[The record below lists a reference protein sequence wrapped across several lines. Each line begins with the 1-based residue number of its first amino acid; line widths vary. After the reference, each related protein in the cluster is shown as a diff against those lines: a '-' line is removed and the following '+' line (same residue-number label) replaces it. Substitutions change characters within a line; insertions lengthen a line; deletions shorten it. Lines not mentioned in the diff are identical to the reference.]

1 MKRVSVKFPAAVA
14 AVAAAFLAG
23 AAPASAQVQ
32 WIGRGFATV
41 STGIQAGS
49 QTVTTVG
56 VQEVYDETATF
67 TARQDIESGAFFEI
81 SGGYRV
87 WRNLLLGAGYTRF
100 SNSDSAAI
108 DASIPHPLLFDTFRT
123 ATATADGLDHT
134 EQAFHITATWMIPLT
149 TKFEVGV
156 FGGPSF
162 YTVKQSYVSSIAF
175 TEVGDPFT
183 AVNLGAPV
191 VDDASESALGYHL
204 GADVTYL
211 VTPRIGVIGSI
222 KFTGASP
229 KFDAIEGADVDA
241 GGAQFGIGLR
251 YRF

>member
-14 AVAAAFLAG
+14 AVAAAFLVG

-41 STGIQAGS
+41 STGIQTGS

-56 VQEVYDETATF
+56 SQEVYEETATF
-67 TARQDIESGAFFEI
+67 TARQDIGSGGFFEI
-81 SGGYRV
+81 SGGYLV

-100 SNSDSAAI
+100 SNSDSSTVEAA
-108 DASIPHPLLFDTFRT
+108 IPHPEDFDAFRT
-123 ATATADGLDHT
+123 ATTTADGLDHT
-134 EQAFHITATWMIPLT
+134 EQAFHVTATWMIPIT
-149 TKFEVGV
+149 TKIEVGV

-162 YTVKQSYVSSIAF
+162 FSVKQSYVSSVGF
-175 TEVGDPFT
+175 TEVGAPFT
-183 AVNLGAPV
+183 EVNLDVPV
-191 VDDASESALGYHL
+191 VNEASESAVGFHL
-204 GADVTYL
+204 GADLTYL
-211 VTPRIGVIGSI
+211 ITPRIGVIGSI

-229 KFDAIEGADVDA
+229 KFDEINGSEVDA